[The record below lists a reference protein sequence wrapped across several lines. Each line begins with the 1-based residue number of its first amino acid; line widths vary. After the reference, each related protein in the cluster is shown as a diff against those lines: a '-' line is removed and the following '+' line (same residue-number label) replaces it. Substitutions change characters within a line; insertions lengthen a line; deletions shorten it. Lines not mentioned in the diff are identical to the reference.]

1 MITISFVGL
10 LVAIIAG
17 MIVGQ
22 LIISLI
28 EKRQQVLKCVWP

>member
-17 MIVGQ
+17 TIVGQ

-28 EKRQQVLKCVWP
+28 EKRQQVLKCDWS

>member
-10 LVAIIAG
+10 LVVIVAG
-17 MIVGQ
+17 TIVGQ

-28 EKRQQVLKCVWP
+28 EKRQHGSK

>member
-17 MIVGQ
+17 TTVGQ

-28 EKRQQVLKCVWP
+28 EKRQQVLKYVWP

>member
-17 MIVGQ
+17 TIVGQ

-28 EKRQQVLKCVWP
+28 EKRQQVLKYVWP